1 MLGLDVGLPR
11 IRVRDT
17 LCVRVTRKACNCSES
32 VRYLG
37 MVLLLSFCEAAKN
50 LQSPPRRGR
59 DTERG
64 SSQCNLRRL
73 NSYKGLEPIDGDSFG
88 LVLSLRCS

>member
-1 MLGLDVGLPR
+1 MLGLNVGLPR

-32 VRYLG
+32 VRYVG
-37 MVLLLSFCEAAKN
+37 IVLLLSFCEATKN
-50 LQSPPRRGR
+50 LQPLPRRGS

-64 SSQCNLRRL
+64 VFAMQLTETEQLQRPRA
-73 NSYKGLEPIDGDSFG
+73 D
-88 LVLSLRCS
+88 